1 MSAPSPYQMPA
12 PRADA
17 DRLAGIVATA
27 FGIAVDRVEP
37 LASER
42 DLTAHVVARDGRGFV
57 FKLGNAADD
66 PEVLA
71 FENRALQH
79 VHAADPGLPVPVVV
93 AAPDGR
99 TEVAIDLD
107 GHRHVGRLQSFLSGF
122 PPTAPGA
129 PPRNAGRSGG
139 DWPGCR
145 GRCAISGIRP
155 MGGRSSGT

>member
-1 MSAPSPYQMPA
+1 MSAPSPYQTPA

-42 DLTAHVVARDGRGFV
+42 DLTAHVAARDGRGFV

-122 PPTAPGA
+122 PAHRA
-129 PPRNAGRSGG
+129 RRSPRNAGRSGG